1 MTMKAP
7 VVLSIG
13 EVLWDLL
20 PGGPQ
25 LGGAPANFVVHA
37 HALGA
42 EGWLVSRVGDD
53 GLGRDA
59 RRRLSERG
67 VDLTGVGVDAS
78 LPTGRVTVEVAA
90 DGQPRF
96 TIHEDVA
103 WDAIAAGPDVLASA
117 ARADVLSFGSLAQ
130 RDARS
135 RAAIRACLGA
145 VRPGTLRVF
154 DINLRAPFFSA
165 EVIEESLGMA
175 DVLKLNETELP
186 VLASQFRLSGRAEEQ
201 VEALAS
207 RFGLRAVALTL
218 GASGSRLLRDGEWH
232 LEPGREVSVVDA
244 VGAGDSYTAAL
255 VLGLLRGWPT
265 SEILRRATDIAAYVC
280 TQAGATPELLSG
292 LREPF
297 LS

>member
-1 MTMKAP
+1 MKAP

-42 EGWLVSRVGDD
+42 EGLLISRVGDD
-53 GLGRDA
+53 ELGRDA
-59 RRRLSERG
+59 FRRLSERG

-96 TIHEDVA
+96 TIQEQVA
-103 WDAIAAGPDVLASA
+103 WDAIVAGPDVLASA
-117 ARADVLSFGSLAQ
+117 ARADVVCFGSLAQ

-135 RAAIRACLGA
+135 RAAVRACLGA

-154 DINLRAPFFSA
+154 DINLRAPFYSA
-165 EVIEESLGMA
+165 DVVEASLGMA

-186 VLASQFRLSGRAEEQ
+186 VLAGWFGLRGGPEEQ
-201 VEALAS
+201 LETLAQ
-207 RFGLRAVALTL
+207 RFGLKVVAWTL
-218 GASGSRLLRDGEWH
+218 GAAGSRLYRDGRWTA
-232 LEPGREVSVVDA
+232 EPGRTVPVVDA

-265 SEILRRATDIAAYVC
+265 ERILKAATDIAAFVC
-280 TQAGATPELLSG
+280 TRAGATPELDSG
-292 LREPF
+292 LLPEA
-297 LS
+297 